1 MGKSN
6 HTPLFDERSLQNQL
20 RRKSRR
26 RREDLARLA
35 KLPASS
41 RAARNDALPQLEL
54 VNIGLD
60 DFHLP
65 IRKTRKCTPA
75 HVREVMS
82 SISELGFCDPVLVG
96 KGNIVLDGE
105 IRVEAAKALGLATV
119 PCIRIDHLTDAAFRT
134 GAPLNANHAA
144 APPRYQFTFLNPP
157 IIARFATPYY
167 CQHLKPAQ

>member
-1 MGKSN
+1 MVKSN

-75 HVREVMS
+75 HVREVMGS
-82 SISELGFCDPVLVG
+82 MRQSTWVFPPCPASGSI
-96 KGNIVLDGE
+96 I
-105 IRVEAAKALGLATV
+105 
-119 PCIRIDHLTDAAFRT
+119 
-134 GAPLNANHAA
+134 
-144 APPRYQFTFLNPP
+144 
-157 IIARFATPYY
+157 
-167 CQHLKPAQ
+167 